1 MDEDLRIE
9 MAKRER
15 SALGRHGKQPAT
27 GLIAAFATALILSGC
42 SYVPDYANPVEWY
55 DSTVDYFDDDAP
67 PPIPVADVPG
77 ANEPFPELSSTPET
91 PLREIQ
97 LGTLDSVGEG
107 LLADRA
113 NAQYTDDVIRSG
125 GDPALAEPPTY
136 QSEAPTFQSEVAAYQ
151 SEAPALQAL
160 PAPPVPALQP
170 STSVPI
176 APLAQ
181 VTQQAALQPAVVQ
194 PVPLQP
200 RAVDRG
206 IDVKTEFANLFM
218 SSGPLGVAPAGS
230 GTLFIAAPSAAPT
243 ASSSGLQSTA
253 SLISP
258 TASFAGAL
266 FGKTKAA
273 VIYFALASAHI
284 NKQGSAAL
292 HKVADYLKQSGGTLR
307 VVGHA
312 SNRTKE
318 LSATSH
324 ELVNFDISFKR
335 ARAVADV
342 LIRHGVAPDRI
353 EVVAMSDSEP
363 VYQEWMPS
371 GEAGNR
377 RAEVFINN

>member
-1 MDEDLRIE
+1 MG
-9 MAKRER
+9 KRER
-15 SALGRHGKQPAT
+15 SAMGRHGKRPAT
-27 GLIAAFATALILSGC
+27 GLIAAFAAALVLSGC
-42 SYVPDYANPVEWY
+42 SSVPDYANPVEWY
-55 DSTVDYFDDDAP
+55 NNTVDFFDDDAP
-67 PPIPVADVPG
+67 PPIPAEDVPG
-77 ANEPFPELSSTPET
+77 ANEPFPELSNTPET

-97 LGTLDSVGEG
+97 LGTLESVGEG
-107 LLADRA
+107 LVADRA

-125 GDPALAEPPTY
+125 EDPALAEPPTY
-136 QSEAPTFQSEVAAYQ
+136 QSEAP
-151 SEAPALQAL
+151 ALQTL
-160 PAPPVPALQP
+160 QQPPVPALLP

-176 APLAQ
+176 PPLEQ
-181 VTQQAALQPAVVQ
+181 VTQQAALQPAVMQ

-253 SLISP
+253 SLIAL
-258 TASFAGAL
+258 TASNAGAL
-266 FGKTKAA
+266 FGETKAA
-273 VIYFALASAHI
+273 VIYFAFGSARI
-284 NKQGSAAL
+284 NKRGSAAL

-312 SNRTKE
+312 SNKTKE
-318 LSATSH
+318 LSATNH
-324 ELVNFDISFKR
+324 ELVNFNISFKR

-353 EVVAMSDSEP
+353 EVMAMSDSEP
-363 VYQEWMPS
+363 VYREWMPS

>member
-1 MDEDLRIE
+1 MG
-9 MAKRER
+9 KREY
-15 SALGRHGKQPAT
+15 SAMARRGKLPAN
-27 GLIAAFATALILSGC
+27 GLIAALAALMVLSGC
-42 SYVPDYANPVEWY
+42 SSVPDYANPVEWY
-55 DSTVDYFDDDAP
+55 NSTVDFFDDDAP

-91 PLREIQ
+91 PLRVIQ

-113 NAQYTDDVIRSG
+113 NAQYTDDVIRAG
-125 GDPALAEPPTY
+125 GDPTLAEPPTF
-136 QSEAPTFQSEVAAYQ
+136 QAETPTFQA
-151 SEAPALQAL
+151 EAPALQTL
-160 PAPPVPALQP
+160 QQPPVPALQP

-181 VTQQAALQPAVVQ
+181 VTQQAALQPAVMQ
-194 PVPLQP
+194 ADLLQP

-206 IDVKTEFANLFM
+206 IDVKTAFANLFTA
-218 SSGPLGVAPAGS
+218 SGPLGVAPAGS

-253 SLISP
+253 SLIAGW
-258 TASFAGAL
+258 ASNTGAL
-266 FGKTKAA
+266 FGETKAA
-273 VIYFALASAHI
+273 VIYFALGSAHI
-284 NKQGSAAL
+284 NKRGRAAL
-292 HKVADYLKQSGGTLR
+292 HKVADYLKQGGGTLR

-324 ELVNFDISFKR
+324 ELINFNVSFNR
-335 ARAVADV
+335 ARAVADA
-342 LIRHGVAPDRI
+342 LIGHGIAPGRI
-353 EVVAMSDSEP
+353 EVVALSDSEP